1 MESQLINNLLSQ
13 VKQNKKYFSIA
24 DKIIIEEIKE
34 YLRKNQI
41 SKISKQDIKEIRNQ
55 LHKSYASFQ
64 TKKKNKINNYLNE
77 LQSLTESKLTDVKLL
92 HITDKLLSVTLST
105 KERIN
110 DYPNLY
116 KQIFKITGIPKSI
129 VDLGAGFNVFSYPFM
144 NLNELTYYSYDID
157 INDISV
163 INNYINI
170 MKIRGLSGRGD
181 ILDVRNKEEI
191 SKLPSSDIVFLF
203 KIIDIINKQNHK
215 PSEELIKYLIN
226 NKAKFIVAS
235 FATKTFTRKQMNY
248 PNRKWFELMLE
259 RNNLKFQTIKTDN
272 EIFYVISQ

>member
-77 LQSLTESKLTDVKLL
+77 LQSLTESKLTDVNLL

-248 PNRKWFELMLE
+248 PNRK
-259 RNNLKFQTIKTDN
+259 
-272 EIFYVISQ
+272 